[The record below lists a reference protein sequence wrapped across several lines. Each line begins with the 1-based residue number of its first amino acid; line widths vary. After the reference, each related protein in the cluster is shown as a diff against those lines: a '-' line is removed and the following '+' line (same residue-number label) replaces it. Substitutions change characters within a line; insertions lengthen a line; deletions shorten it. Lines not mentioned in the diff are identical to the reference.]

1 VNWGSSMSQSDLI
14 APILSY
20 DDINKRAEDF
30 LREHNR
36 NETLPVDIEAIAEFD
51 LGLNIFPFPNLQE
64 TFDVEGFISGDLNV
78 IYVDEF
84 IYYHRLTRY
93 RFTLAHEIGHYVF
106 HSDLIASFH
115 PQSVADWSKFILAI
129 DEDTYDWLEWQAY
142 SFAAA
147 VLVPRISLKQDFH
160 NELKLLQPKIDF
172 IRSKGLSVESSQDY
186 IVNAIATKLIG
197 IYDVSADVLNKR
209 ISKELEGY
217 LSLK

>member
-1 VNWGSSMSQSDLI
+1 MIQSDI
-14 APILSY
+14 TAPILSY

-30 LREHNR
+30 LREHKR

-51 LGLNIFPFPNLQE
+51 LGLNIFPFPNLQQ
-64 TFDVEGFISGDLNV
+64 TFDIEGFISGDLNV

-84 IYYHRLTRY
+84 IYYQRPARY

-115 PQSVADWSKFILAI
+115 PQSVADWSKFVLGI
-129 DEDTYDWLEWQAY
+129 DEETYGWLEWQAY

-147 VLVPRISLKQDFH
+147 VLVPRVSLKQNFH
-160 NELKLLQPKIDF
+160 KELKLLQPKIDF

-209 ISKELEGY
+209 ISKELGKGY
-217 LSLK
+217 LSL

>member
-1 VNWGSSMSQSDLI
+1 MSQSDII

-30 LREHNR
+30 LREHKR
-36 NETLPVDIEAIAEFD
+36 NEILPINIESIAEFD

-64 TFDVEGFISGDLNV
+64 TFDIEGFISGDLEV

-84 IYYHRLTRY
+84 IYYQRPTRY

-115 PQSVADWSKFILAI
+115 PQSVADWGKFILAI
-129 DEDTYDWLEWQAY
+129 DGETYDWLEWQAY

-147 VLVPRISLKQDFH
+147 VLVPRVSLKQNFH
-160 NELKLLQPKIDF
+160 NELELLQPKIDF
-172 IRSKGLSVESSQDY
+172 IRSKGLSAESSKDY

-197 IYDVSADVLNKR
+197 IYDVSTGVLNKR
-209 ISKELEGY
+209 ISKEIEKGY
-217 LSLK
+217 LSLE

>member
-1 VNWGSSMSQSDLI
+1 MSQSDII

-20 DDINKRAEDF
+20 EDINKLAEDF

-36 NETLPVDIEAIAEFD
+36 NEILPVDIEAIAEFD

-64 TFDVEGFISGDLNV
+64 TFDIEGFISGDLEV

-84 IYYHRLTRY
+84 IYYQRPTRY

-115 PQSVADWSKFILAI
+115 PQSVADWGKFILAT
-129 DEDTYDWLEWQAY
+129 DGETYDWLEWQAY

-147 VLVPRISLKQDFH
+147 VLVPRVSLKQNFH
-160 NELKLLQPKIDF
+160 NELELLQPKIDF
-172 IRSKGLSVESSQDY
+172 IRSKGLSAESSQDY

-209 ISKELEGY
+209 ISKEIEKGY
-217 LSLK
+217 LLLE

>member
-1 VNWGSSMSQSDLI
+1 MTQSDI
-14 APILSY
+14 SAPILSY
-20 DDINKRAEDF
+20 DDISKRAEDL
-30 LREHNR
+30 LREYKR
-36 NETLPVDIEAIAEFD
+36 NKILPVDIEAIAEFN
-51 LGLNIFPFPNLQE
+51 LGLNIFPFPNLQQ
-64 TFDVEGFISGDLNV
+64 TFDIEGFISGDLNV

-84 IYYHRLTRY
+84 IYYQRPARY

-115 PQSVADWSKFILAI
+115 PQSVADWSKFVLGI
-129 DEDTYDWLEWQAY
+129 DEETYGWLEWQAY

-147 VLVPRISLKQDFH
+147 VLVPRVSLKQNFRK
-160 NELKLLQPKIDF
+160 ELKLLQPKIDF

-209 ISKELEGY
+209 ILKELEKGY
-217 LSLK
+217 LSLE

>member
-1 VNWGSSMSQSDLI
+1 MIQSDI
-14 APILSY
+14 TAPILSY
-20 DDINKRAEDF
+20 DDINKRAEDL
-30 LREHNR
+30 LREYKR
-36 NETLPVDIEAIAEFD
+36 NKILPVDIEAIAEFN
-51 LGLNIFPFPNLQE
+51 LGLNIFPFPNLQQ
-64 TFDVEGFISGDLNV
+64 TFDIEGFISGDLNV

-84 IYYHRLTRY
+84 IYYQRPARY

-115 PQSVADWSKFILAI
+115 PQSVADWSKFVLGI
-129 DEDTYDWLEWQAY
+129 DEETYGWLEWQAY

-147 VLVPRISLKQDFH
+147 VLVPRVSLKQNFRK
-160 NELKLLQPKIDF
+160 ELKLLQPKIDF

-209 ISKELEGY
+209 ILKEL
-217 LSLK
+217 

>member
-1 VNWGSSMSQSDLI
+1 MNQSDII

-30 LREHNR
+30 LREHKR
-36 NETLPVDIEAIAEFD
+36 NEILPVDIEAIAEFD

-64 TFDVEGFISGDLNV
+64 TFDVEGFISNDLNV

-84 IYYHRLTRY
+84 IYYQRPVRY
-93 RFTLAHEIGHYVF
+93 RFTLAYEIGHYVF
-106 HSDLIASFH
+106 HSDLISSFH
-115 PQSVADWSKFILAI
+115 PRSIADWSKFILAV
-129 DEDTYDWLEWQAY
+129 DEETYDWLEWQAY

-147 VLVPRISLKQDFH
+147 VLVPRVSLKQNFH
-160 NELKLLQPKIDF
+160 NELKLLQPKIDI
-172 IRSKGLSVESSQDY
+172 IRSKGLSAESSQDY

-209 ISKELEGY
+209 ISKELGKGY
-217 LSLK
+217 FLLE

>member
-1 VNWGSSMSQSDLI
+1 MSQSDII

-20 DDINKRAEDF
+20 EDINKLAEDF

-36 NETLPVDIEAIAEFD
+36 NEILPVDIEAIAEFD

-64 TFDVEGFISGDLNV
+64 TFDIEGFISGDLEV

-84 IYYHRLTRY
+84 IYYQRPTRY

-106 HSDLIASFH
+106 HSDLIALFH
-115 PQSVADWSKFILAI
+115 PQSVADWGKFILAI
-129 DEDTYDWLEWQAY
+129 DGETYDWLEWQAY

-147 VLVPRISLKQDFH
+147 VLVPRVSLKQNFH
-160 NELKLLQPKIDF
+160 NELELLQPKIDF
-172 IRSKGLSVESSQDY
+172 IRSKGLSAESSKDY

-197 IYDVSADVLNKR
+197 IYDVSTGVLNKR
-209 ISKELEGY
+209 ISKEIEKGY
-217 LSLK
+217 LSLE

>member
-1 VNWGSSMSQSDLI
+1 MSQSDII

-30 LREHNR
+30 LREHKR

-51 LGLNIFPFPNLQE
+51 LGLNIFPFPNLQQ
-64 TFDVEGFISGDLNV
+64 TFDIEGFISGDLNV

-84 IYYHRLTRY
+84 IYYQRPARY

-115 PQSVADWSKFILAI
+115 PQSVADWGKFVLGI
-129 DEDTYDWLEWQAY
+129 DEETYGWLEWQAY

-147 VLVPRISLKQDFH
+147 VLVPRVSLKQNFRK
-160 NELKLLQPKIDF
+160 ELKLLQPKIDF

-197 IYDVSADVLNKR
+197 IYDVSADVLSKR
-209 ISKELEGY
+209 ILKELEKGY
-217 LSLK
+217 LSLE

>member
-1 VNWGSSMSQSDLI
+1 MSQGDI
-14 APILSY
+14 TTPILSY
-20 DDINKRAEDF
+20 DEINKRAESF
-30 LREHNR
+30 LREHKR

-51 LGLNIFPFPNLQE
+51 LGLNIFPFPNLQQ
-64 TFDVEGFISGDLNV
+64 TFDIEGFISGDLNV

-84 IYYHRLTRY
+84 IYYQRPARY

-115 PQSVADWSKFILAI
+115 PQNVADWEAFVLGI
-129 DEDTYDWLEWQAY
+129 DEETYGWLEWQAY

-147 VLVPRISLKQDFH
+147 VLVPPGSLKQNFRK
-160 NELKLLQPKIDF
+160 ELKSLQPKIDF

-197 IYDVSADVLNKR
+197 IYDVSADVLSKR
-209 ISKELEGY
+209 ILKELEKGH
-217 LSLK
+217 LSLE

>member
-1 VNWGSSMSQSDLI
+1 MSQNNII

-20 DDINKRAEDF
+20 DEINKYAEDF
-30 LREHNR
+30 LREHKR
-36 NETLPVDIEAIAEFD
+36 NEILPVDIEAIAEFD
-51 LGLNIFPFPNLQE
+51 LGLNIFPFPNLQQ
-64 TFDVEGFISGDLNV
+64 TFDIEGFMSGDLNV

-84 IYYHRLTRY
+84 IYYQRPARY

-115 PQSVADWSKFILAI
+115 PQSVADWKEFVLGI
-129 DEDTYDWLEWQAY
+129 DEETYGWLEWQAY

-147 VLVPRISLKQDFH
+147 VLVPRISLKQNFRK
-160 NELKLLQPKIDF
+160 ELKLLQPKIDF

-186 IVNAIATKLIG
+186 IVNAIATKLVG

-209 ISKELEGY
+209 ILKELEKRY
-217 LSLK
+217 LSLE

>member
-1 VNWGSSMSQSDLI
+1 MSQSDLI

>member
-1 VNWGSSMSQSDLI
+1 MIQSDI
-14 APILSY
+14 TAPILSY
-20 DDINKRAEDF
+20 DDINKRAEDL
-30 LREHNR
+30 LREYKR
-36 NETLPVDIEAIAEFD
+36 NKILPVDIEAIAEFN
-51 LGLNIFPFPNLQE
+51 LGLNIFPFPNLQQ
-64 TFDVEGFISGDLNV
+64 TFDIEGFISGDLNV

-84 IYYHRLTRY
+84 IYYQRPARY

-115 PQSVADWSKFILAI
+115 PQSVADWSTFVLGI
-129 DEDTYDWLEWQAY
+129 DEETYGWLEWQAY

-147 VLVPRISLKQDFH
+147 VLVPRVSLKQNFRK
-160 NELKLLQPKIDF
+160 ELKLLQPKIDF

-209 ISKELEGY
+209 ISKELEKGY